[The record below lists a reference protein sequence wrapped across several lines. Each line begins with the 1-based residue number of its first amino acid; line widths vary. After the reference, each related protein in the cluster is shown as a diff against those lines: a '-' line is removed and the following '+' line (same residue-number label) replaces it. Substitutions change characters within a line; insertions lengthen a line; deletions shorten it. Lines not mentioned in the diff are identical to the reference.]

1 MTVFSTT
8 RRLVG
13 LVLLGLMF
21 VLPAHATQVKLET
34 NKGDIIIA
42 LDADAAPITVEN
54 FLTYVRSGFYKDTIF
69 HRVIPNFMIQ
79 GGGFTKDYAQKPT
92 RDPILNEADNDLSN
106 ARGTIAMART
116 SDPNS
121 ATAQFFI
128 NTVDNGF
135 LDHTM
140 PTPRGWGYAVFG
152 KVIMGMEVVDAIS
165 AIPTGAGGPFPQDV
179 PATQVI
185 IKKATV
191 LTDDES

>member
-34 NKGDIIIA
+34 NKGDIVIA

-54 FLTYVRSGFYKDTIF
+54 FLTYVRSGFYNDTIF

-152 KVIMGMEVVDAIS
+152 KVIMGMEIVDAIS